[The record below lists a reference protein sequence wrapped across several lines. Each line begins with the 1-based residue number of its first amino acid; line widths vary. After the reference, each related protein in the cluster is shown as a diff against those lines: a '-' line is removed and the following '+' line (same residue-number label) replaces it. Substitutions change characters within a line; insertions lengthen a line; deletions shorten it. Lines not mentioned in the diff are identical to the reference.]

1 MTPETCPQCGADVP
15 ARARAC
21 PECGADERTG
31 WSDAAHADR
40 LGLPAGEEFDH
51 EAFVREEFGEGRT
64 PGRPWWW
71 WLVAV
76 VLLAALVFWLV
87 L

>member
-1 MTPETCPQCGADVP
+1 MRPETCPQCGADVP

-40 LGLPAGEEFDH
+40 LGLPSEEDFDH
-51 EAFVREEFGEGRT
+51 EAFVREEFGGERP

-76 VLLAALVFWLV
+76 VLLVALVFWLV